1 MKKFMNIISNCVY
14 LLEKYSILVNPEII
28 TKANIEYYNLQIN
41 YFEID
46 YCIDK

>member
-1 MKKFMNIISNCVY
+1 MKKFMNIISKCVY
-14 LLEKYSILVNPEII
+14 LLENYSIKDNPEVI

-41 YFEID
+41 NFEID